1 MSEEEA
7 SGGAALQIGFAL
19 ILGVAVL
26 GFFVGTG
33 DGEDLRNPLVT
44 HGVADEEVT
53 PAPGAMPSYA
63 MIRGKGRGQDSDWA
77 SERKALSAGGSG
89 EALVGKTAALTDRAA
104 NRAYDGAPPTIPHPV
119 RQRAAAECLACHE
132 DTFSV
137 RGKSASAMS
146 HAEYASCTQCHV
158 VSEAPMPGA
167 MLPPDATFAANSFVG
182 MVSPSEGER
191 AWAIAPPTTPHHTSM
206 RENCMSCHGPNG
218 RDPMVTP
225 HPERQSCQ
233 QCHPPSAGMDQA
245 PGGAR

>member
-167 MLPPDATFAANSFVG
+167 MLPPTRPLRPTRSWGWSVPA
-182 MVSPSEGER
+182 R
-191 AWAIAPPTTPHHTSM
+191 AS
-206 RENCMSCHGPNG
+206 
-218 RDPMVTP
+218 
-225 HPERQSCQ
+225 
-233 QCHPPSAGMDQA
+233 A
-245 PGGAR
+245 PGPSRPRRRRTTHQCGRTACRATAPTAETRW